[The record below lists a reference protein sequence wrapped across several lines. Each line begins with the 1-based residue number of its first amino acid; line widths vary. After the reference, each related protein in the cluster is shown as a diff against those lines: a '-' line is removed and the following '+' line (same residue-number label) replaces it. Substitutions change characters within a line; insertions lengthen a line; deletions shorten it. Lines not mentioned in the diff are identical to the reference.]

1 MRRLSAWRLRA
12 LWVLVYYPH
21 SGPAETNEMPID
33 DTIRQY
39 NEIIAEAQDLVRAK
53 DHDYGESWRFMRL
66 PSITDQILI
75 KVKRIQRLEE
85 LAEKGE
91 AAKVAEGRESEYR
104 DIINYCVFAIIKLR
118 EGKEDAD

>member
-1 MRRLSAWRLRA
+1 MAI
-12 LWVLVYYPH
+12 
-21 SGPAETNEMPID
+21 E
-33 DTIRQY
+33 DTIRRY
-39 NEIIAEAQDLVRAK
+39 NEIVAQAQELLRAK

-118 EGKEDAD
+118 EEKDSRSAPASG

>member
-1 MRRLSAWRLRA
+1 
-12 LWVLVYYPH
+12 
-21 SGPAETNEMPID
+21 MPVE

-39 NEIIAEAQDLVRAK
+39 NEIVAEAQSLLRAK
-53 DHDYGESWRFMRL
+53 DHDYGESWRDMRL

-85 LAEKGE
+85 LDATGE
-91 AAKVAEGRESEYR
+91 QAQVAEGRESEYR

-118 EGKEDAD
+118 EQRAGK